1 MGDRILSGDF
11 YESITD
17 LSIDSPEIPINL
29 ERTYNSMDKD
39 EETFIG
45 KGWRFTYDSYLE
57 IKQNYGRVTASYL
70 NVRTGPGTNYNSIGL
85 APRDSILNLE
95 IENGNA
101 KTYNGNWY
109 KVYLSN
115 GEYYVHK
122 NYINIIP
129 SGVEIKTEAGRS
141 LVFDYDPD
149 TGEYISS
156 YGNYSKIFKSNDK
169 YILVK
174 NDMTKYEYKKVQEI
188 ICTDCR

>member
-1 MGDRILSGDF
+1 MVYNQIYLIGGEDKNGLMERSLKYVVGEMPGLRMYAGSITKNTVGDRILSGDF

-95 IENGNA
+95 IEN
-101 KTYNGNWY
+101 
-109 KVYLSN
+109 
-115 GEYYVHK
+115 
-122 NYINIIP
+122 
-129 SGVEIKTEAGRS
+129 R
-141 LVFDYDPD
+141 
-149 TGEYISS
+149 
-156 YGNYSKIFKSNDK
+156 
-169 YILVK
+169 
-174 NDMTKYEYKKVQEI
+174 
-188 ICTDCR
+188 